1 MTAGDAMGLPPESV
15 ADGAR
20 ADDLVAPLA
29 TLIPLPHRPEI
40 APALWMGGTH
50 SALGGAVAPEEIAG
64 AIVIDCAGELPQPYR
79 QRAAAYLPCVFTDIE
94 ARPARWPELL
104 ALVRDVAGRVQA
116 IEATEPIERVYIF
129 CNAGMN
135 RSGLVTALLLRAL
148 GEDADEAIARIR
160 AQRPGALSNETFV
173 ALVRAWPEV

>member
-1 MTAGDAMGLPPESV
+1 MTAGDAMGLPPEHAV
-15 ADGAR
+15 DGAPTGE
-20 ADDLVAPLA
+20 LIAPLA

-40 APALWMGGTH
+40 VPALWMGGTH
-50 SALGGAVAPEEIAG
+50 SALGGAVAPEEITD
-64 AIVIDCAGELPQPYR
+64 AIVIDCAGELPEAYR
-79 QRAAAYLPCVFTDIE
+79 QAAGAYLPCVFTDIE
-94 ARPARWPELL
+94 ARPARWPELR
-104 ALVRDVAGRVQA
+104 ALVRDVAERVRA
-116 IEATEPIERVYIF
+116 IEAAEPIDRVYVF

-148 GEDADEAIARIR
+148 GEDADDAIAQIR